1 MFAENHSSG
10 KHMVCDI
17 RNIQNIQLLNDAKQL
32 TIVLKTICEVF
43 QYKILG
49 ELDHI
54 FNPQGCTILFLL
66 SESHMSIHTF
76 PEKNYLA
83 FDLYTCRQYE
93 DNTDYMKI
101 YSYLMEQ
108 LQGGPKSSYTILNR
122 TFSTFGKG

>member
-17 RNIQNIQLLNDAKQL
+17 RNIQNTVLLNNKDQL
-32 TIVLKTICEVF
+32 KNLLKTICSVF
-43 QYKILG
+43 DYKILG
-49 ELDHI
+49 DLDYI
-54 FNPQGCTILFLL
+54 FNPQGCTLLFLL

-83 FDLYTCRQYE
+83 FDLYTCRQYR

-101 YSYLMEQ
+101 YSYLIEQ
-108 LQGGPKSSYTILNR
+108 LQGGSQSSYTILDR
-122 TFSTFGKG
+122 TFSTKL

>member
-17 RNIQNIQLLNDAKQL
+17 RNIQNTVLLNNKDQL
-32 TIVLKTICEVF
+32 KNLLKTICSVF
-43 QYKILG
+43 DYKILG
-49 ELDHI
+49 DLDHI
-54 FNPQGCTILFLL
+54 FNPQGCTLLFLL

-83 FDLYTCRQYE
+83 FDLYTCRQYK

-101 YSYLMEQ
+101 YSYLIEQ
-108 LQGGPKSSYTILNR
+108 LQGGSQSSYTILDR
-122 TFSTFGKG
+122 IFSTK